1 MGWDRWRCYRRLV
14 PSHLAGAGWLLALV
28 AVGRAEYSAV
38 VAGTELAYRYRMPS
52 EVRRDA
58 GRSEVLLGTSGGV
71 TEVGPELQPYFFR
84 GFLAEPGPAA
94 AGMLA
99 CAAVARSR
107 YYTPASVIAAV
118 VADPVVTSNGD
129 RLRFESFSGCCGV
142 HARLDLL
149 PDALTGQPVRSGSTN
164 VDFNEGMRAA
174 LGGAAAGPLL
184 LSVGAD
190 EVAVMTLGA
199 SVTERKVTLP
209 GRWLKGF
216 GEVQALARDMSLVAE
231 LKGAEAQRFIRGIPR
246 SARRPLWVV
255 PAGQALALAASPR
268 PGAACLAGPHRLAE
282 LGPLLRFARGL
293 RVYGPPVGTRS
304 LPVPSAWELDLGTA
318 RFTLTL
324 SPEKY
329 RGFSGEG
336 ALLGLLA
343 DARAAADADL
353 VSVLLAWDPRIDAGW
368 LSTGAGLPTERVMAA
383 LGYLAAA
390 GRAGYDLA
398 EEAFFH
404 RELPFGAA
412 LETMHP
418 RLAGSRELIVAGSAT
433 LTAHGTAAV
442 VRSGGVEH
450 RVTFAEPYDTCTC
463 PWWGKYRGT
472 RGPCKHVLAARVAAG
487 RASGA
492 RPGSVTVGSAS
503 NASCRAASRP

>member
-1 MGWDRWRCYRRLV
+1 
-14 PSHLAGAGWLLALV
+14 
-28 AVGRAEYSAV
+28 
-38 VAGTELAYRYRMPS
+38 
-52 EVRRDA
+52 
-58 GRSEVLLGTSGGV
+58 VLLGTSGGV
-71 TEVGPELQPYFFR
+71 SEVGPEPHPYFFK

-99 CAAVARSR
+99 CAAVARAR
-107 YYTPASVIAAV
+107 YHTPASVIAAI

-174 LGGAAAGPLL
+174 LGGAAVSGPLL

-190 EVAVMTLGA
+190 EVAVTTLAA

-209 GRWLKGF
+209 ERWLKGF
-216 GEVQALARDMSLVAE
+216 GEVQALARDMRLLAE
-231 LKGAEAQRFIRGIPR
+231 LEAAEALRFIRGIPR
-246 SARRPLWVV
+246 NARRPLWAV
-255 PAGQALALAASPR
+255 PAGRGLALAAAPR
-268 PGAACLAGPHRLAE
+268 PGSACLTGPHRLAE

-293 RVYGPPVGTRS
+293 RVYGPPVDARS
-304 LPVPSAWELDLGTA
+304 LPVPSAWELNLGRA

-336 ALLGLLA
+336 ALLGLLTDVA
-343 DARAAADADL
+343 AAADAEL
-353 VSVLLAWDPRIDAGW
+353 VSVLLAWDPRINAGR
-368 LSTGAGLPTERVMAA
+368 LSAEAGLPAGRVMNA
-383 LGYLAAA
+383 LGCLAAT
-390 GRAGYDLA
+390 GRVGYDLA

-418 RLAGSRELIVAGSAT
+418 RLANSRELLSAGSVT
-433 LTAHGTAAV
+433 LAADGTGAV

-450 RVTFAEPYDTCTC
+450 RVTFTQPHDTCTC

-472 RGPCKHVLAARVAAG
+472 RGPCKHVLAVRMAAA

-492 RPGSVTVGSAS
+492 APGSIAAGSAS
-503 NASCRAASRP
+503 TVPGEAAARP